1 MEEPEDPCT
10 FLDIVQD
17 DNNQAKADL
26 EKQKADKDRMA
37 GREKTH
43 KELGLECLPHL
54 PFIQYNDE
62 TQHQIKSA
70 IKHLDDLIN
79 GGLKMKTEHDDRV
92 KILYE
97 CLIDQDALIKN
108 LNERTI
114 SLLGSLRDTSTR
126 IQEMYD
132 DFLFHAHQSADVV
145 SGHIQDQEHAGCPGA
160 CGAPTD
166 L

>member
-1 MEEPEDPCT
+1 M
-10 FLDIVQD
+10 DIEKRKANQERTD
-17 DNNQAKADL
+17 D
-26 EKQKADKDRMA
+26 
-37 GREKTH
+37 REKVR
-43 KELGLECLPHL
+43 KELGIKRLPHL
-54 PFIQYNDE
+54 PFIQSNEE
-62 TQHQIKSA
+62 TQHQIGSA
-70 IKHLDDLIN
+70 VKHLDDFIN
-79 GGLKMKTEHDDRV
+79 RGLKMKTEHDDRV

-108 LNERTI
+108 LNEQTM